1 MKNIVQLT
9 FTTMELPRT
18 EIRVRKLE
26 FFFLLW
32 LVTDLVPKN
41 GFLGTQNQSLNRFET
56 SWARLYLIFAKCLMR
71 FKIFA
76 VPPAHS
82 LRKIIK
88 YFSKKKPCLKT
99 CLLKSFLHGTSKKP
113 RLLSGIIVPD
123 PSLPSYDGPCRR
135 HSHPQL
141 CTGRELEIFF
151 WGVGY

>member
-1 MKNIVQLT
+1 MEPVITETWTESGLNSRLFFHFVSQSFLIIFQSSVTPLWWDWWMSSTLKNHQKCPKNDEKHCSTYVYNNG
-9 FTTMELPRT
+9 TTQNRNSGQKT
-18 EIRVRKLE
+18 RV
-26 FFFLLW
+26 FFLLW

-88 YFSKKKPCLKT
+88 YFSKK
-99 CLLKSFLHGTSKKP
+99 
-113 RLLSGIIVPD
+113 
-123 PSLPSYDGPCRR
+123 SL
-135 HSHPQL
+135 
-141 CTGRELEIFF
+141 
-151 WGVGY
+151 V